1 MVLDYGSLSLTDE
14 PVRTATVNAIEAA
27 EKAGVWISFDPNL
40 REPLWE
46 SLEEAKKQMEY
57 GFEQCDILKISD
69 NEIQFITGIEDYD
82 QGVLYL
88 QNKYEIPLILL
99 TMGKKGSRAYYKDFR
114 IEEKGFQVSTI
125 ETTGAGDTF
134 CGCSLAYILE
144 HDINNLTEDH
154 LREMLIFA
162 NAGAALVTTKKGAIC
177 SMPERREI
185 VDLIDVGRNAI
196 H

>member
-1 MVLDYGSLSLTDE
+1 M
-14 PVRTATVNAIEAA
+14 
-27 EKAGVWISFDPNL
+27 
-40 REPLWE
+40 
-46 SLEEAKKQMEY
+46 
-57 GFEQCDILKISD
+57 
-69 NEIQFITGIEDYD
+69 
-82 QGVLYL
+82 
-88 QNKYEIPLILL
+88 ILL

-114 IEEKGFQVSTI
+114 IEEKGFQVSAI

-185 VDLIDVGRNAI
+185 VDLIDVGRNEI
-196 H
+196 HQF

>member
-1 MVLDYGSLSLTDE
+1 
-14 PVRTATVNAIEAA
+14 
-27 EKAGVWISFDPNL
+27 
-40 REPLWE
+40 
-46 SLEEAKKQMEY
+46 MEY

-114 IEEKGFQVSTI
+114 IEEKGFQVSAI

-134 CGCSLAYILE
+134 CGCSSAYILE

-196 H
+196 HQF

>member
-1 MVLDYGSLSLTDE
+1 
-14 PVRTATVNAIEAA
+14 
-27 EKAGVWISFDPNL
+27 
-40 REPLWE
+40 
-46 SLEEAKKQMEY
+46 
-57 GFEQCDILKISD
+57 
-69 NEIQFITGIEDYD
+69 
-82 QGVLYL
+82 
-88 QNKYEIPLILL
+88 
-99 TMGKKGSRAYYKDFR
+99 MGKKGSRAYYNDFR

-196 H
+196 HQF